1 MVSTVSHILKV
12 IHPTNLS
19 VLLQNGQSPLLV
31 ASEQGHVDIV
41 KILLQNHARVDVF
54 DEVTFAPN

>member
-1 MVSTVSHILKV
+1 MV
-12 IHPTNLS
+12 IHPTSLS

-54 DEVTFAPN
+54 DEVTFAPNELFP